1 MKTINEVLDNYD
13 EYKTFLEDR
22 FGRRFCEFL
31 TEEQMEMIGF
41 KLGEGAEHTPLQ
53 WTFENII
60 SQLKDDAEFG
70 LEKANSER
78 GISSSLM
85 FDVCK
90 SWCKIIDKED
100 LIVEYNNYGTET
112 FENIL
117 EYIKELKGEKK

>member
-1 MKTINEVLDNYD
+1 
-13 EYKTFLEDR
+13 
-22 FGRRFCEFL
+22 
-31 TEEQMEMIGF
+31 METIGF
-41 KLGEGAEHTPLQ
+41 KLREGAEHTPLQ

-70 LEKANSER
+70 LEKANGER

-85 FDVCK
+85 YNVCK
-90 SWCKIIDKED
+90 SWCKIIDRKD

-117 EYIKELKGEKK
+117 EYIKELKGE

>member
-1 MKTINEVLDNYD
+1 
-13 EYKTFLEDR
+13 
-22 FGRRFCEFL
+22 
-31 TEEQMEMIGF
+31 METIGF
-41 KLGEGAEHTPLQ
+41 KLREGTEHSPLQ

-85 FDVCK
+85 YDVCK
-90 SWCKIIDKED
+90 SWCKIIDRED

-112 FENIL
+112 FENVL
-117 EYIKELKGEKK
+117 EYIKELKG